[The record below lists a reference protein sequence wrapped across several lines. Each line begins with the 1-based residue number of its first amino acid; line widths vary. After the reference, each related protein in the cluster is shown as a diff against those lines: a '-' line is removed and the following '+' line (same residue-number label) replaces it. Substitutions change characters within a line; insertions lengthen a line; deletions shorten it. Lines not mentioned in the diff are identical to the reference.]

1 MGEIEGIGTTD
12 YRAQKVYGTWYF
24 LKRYQVPYTFL
35 FPSFVLTL
43 IFLVFPIV
51 SGLLL
56 SLQQS
61 TLGGEARFVGVGN
74 FTLLFREAR
83 FLNNMRLSL
92 LYVLGNLS
100 LSVPLAYSA
109 AILITSP
116 ELRGISVFRAL
127 FLLPFITAPVV
138 SSVIFLSLTDAS
150 SGPMTFLLARILG
163 NRPVILANPT
173 LAMWTIVG
181 HSFWRSFSFIMLFLA
196 AGITAI
202 PLELYE
208 AARVDGASSWQL
220 FSKITFPLTK
230 VHLALSML
238 IITMWTLQD
247 AETVY
252 ALTRGGPGY
261 STEVL
266 AVRLFKDAFVNFNLN
281 LGAAIGMILLGISL
295 IFMLVYLRLMARG
308 ET

>member
-1 MGEIEGIGTTD
+1 MPVSEEKINKYGIRYLARYRMPYLFLAPTVVLVLLFLVLPIISGIVISFQQTTLSGET
-12 YRAQKVYGTWYF
+12 
-24 LKRYQVPYTFL
+24 
-35 FPSFVLTL
+35 SFVG
-43 IFLVFPIV
+43 FD
-51 SGLLL
+51 
-56 SLQQS
+56 
-61 TLGGEARFVGVGN
+61 N
-74 FTLLFREAR
+74 FKLLFREER
-83 FLNNMRLSL
+83 FLNNLRLSL
-92 LYVLGNLS
+92 IYVLGNLV
-100 LSVPLAYSA
+100 LSVPLAYFA

-116 ELRGISVFRAL
+116 EMRGISIFRAI

-150 SGPMTFLLARILG
+150 SGPITLLLQQITG
-163 NRPVILANPT
+163 TRPVILADPN
-173 LAMWTIVG
+173 LAMWTVII

-196 AGITAI
+196 AGIATV
-202 PLELYE
+202 PTELYE
-208 AARVDGASSWQL
+208 AARVDGASSWHL

-230 VHLALSML
+230 IHLALSML

-281 LGAAIGMILLGISL
+281 LGAAIGIILLIISIL
-295 IFMLVYLRLMARG
+295 FMIIYLRLMRV